1 MNDTPIRL
9 LVVDD
14 HALLREGIAAVIEAH
29 HDILLVGEAADGQQ
43 AVARFSELRPDVTLM
58 DLQMPGVSG
67 TEAIQTIRARYPEAC
82 IAVLT
87 TYSGDARALQA
98 VQAGARGYLL
108 KSMLRKELVSAI
120 RTLAAGKRYFPE
132 PIASELLEA
141 IAQDTLTTREA
152 QVLRSVAE
160 GLGNADIATRLAISE
175 DTVKGHMRSI
185 MDKLKARN
193 RTHAVAI
200 GLQRGIIDTWPQG

>member
-1 MNDTPIRL
+1 MSDTPIRL

-14 HALLREGIAAVIEAH
+14 HPLLREGIAAVLEAH
-29 HDILLVGEAADGQQ
+29 ADIELVGEAANGEQ
-43 AVARFSELRPDVTLM
+43 AVALFAELRPDVTLM
-58 DLQMPGVSG
+58 DLQMPGLNG
-67 TEAIQTIRARYPEAC
+67 TEAIRVIREQFTDAC

-120 RTLAAGKRYFPE
+120 RSLAAGKRYFPE
-132 PIASELLEA
+132 PIASELLA
-141 IAQDTLTTREA
+141 TIAEDGLTPRET
-152 QVLRSVAE
+152 QVLERTAQ
-160 GLGNADIATRLAISE
+160 GLGNGDIAAQLAISE

-185 MDKLKARN
+185 MTKLKARN
-193 RTHAVAI
+193 RTHAVSIA
-200 GLQRGIIDTWPQG
+200 LQRGIIDGWQ

>member
-1 MNDTPIRL
+1 MSDTPIRL

-14 HALLREGIAAVIEAH
+14 HPLLREGIAAVLEAH
-29 HDILLVGEAADGQQ
+29 PEIELVGEADNGEQ
-43 AVARFSELRPDVTLM
+43 AVALFAELRPDVTLM
-58 DLQMPGVSG
+58 DLQMPGLNG
-67 TEAIQTIRARYPEAC
+67 TEAIRAIRAQFADAC

-120 RTLAAGKRYFPE
+120 HCLAAGKRHFPE
-132 PIASELLEA
+132 PIASELLA
-141 IAQDTLTTREA
+141 TIAEDGLTPRETEVLQHTA
-152 QVLRSVAE
+152 Q
-160 GLGNADIATRLAISE
+160 GLGNGDIATQLAISE

-185 MDKLKARN
+185 MTKLKARN
-193 RTHAVAI
+193 RTHAVSIA
-200 GLQRGIIDTWPQG
+200 LQRGIIDNWD